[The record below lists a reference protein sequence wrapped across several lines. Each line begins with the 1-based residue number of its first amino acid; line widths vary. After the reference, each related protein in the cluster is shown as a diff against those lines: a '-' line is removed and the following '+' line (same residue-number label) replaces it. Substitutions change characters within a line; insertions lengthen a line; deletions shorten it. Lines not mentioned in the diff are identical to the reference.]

1 MSMNNL
7 HPTTIQIMPS
17 IVRRLHYGTRVAQSC
32 RQCKKSCIVKDHYR
46 SFKLHKNGKPIAYYI
61 NVANLIYEND
71 YMSEADIIL
80 QNCDRLSLTQC
91 LWRPVQLDQLPLV
104 IKVELRQIA
113 NASMKNQLN
122 VLRRYFVDKGQKVRF
137 DVY

>member
-1 MSMNNL
+1 
-7 HPTTIQIMPS
+7 
-17 IVRRLHYGTRVAQSC
+17 
-32 RQCKKSCIVKDHYR
+32 
-46 SFKLHKNGKPIAYYI
+46 
-61 NVANLIYEND
+61 
-71 YMSEADIIL
+71 MSEADIIL